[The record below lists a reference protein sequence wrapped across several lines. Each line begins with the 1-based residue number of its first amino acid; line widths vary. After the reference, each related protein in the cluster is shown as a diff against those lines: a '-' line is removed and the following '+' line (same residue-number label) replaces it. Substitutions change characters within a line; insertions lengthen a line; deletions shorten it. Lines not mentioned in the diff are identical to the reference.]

1 MLVVGAIVA
10 AGVAWAAGLL
20 VTGIG
25 WSVGGMWAALRV
37 AQVASGRRGAAV
49 VGGASCC
56 GRWLWEAEP
65 ASDEAHLLEFW
76 RPLASHGSDRPI
88 EEPCRGL
95 NAPVVGIE
103 FTIERERRLVPV
115 VETNCWE
122 LRPCFS
128 Y

>member
-1 MLVVGAIVA
+1 V
-10 AGVAWAAGLL
+10 GVAWAAGLL
-20 VTGIG
+20 ATGMGEMG
-25 WSVGGMWAALRV
+25 WAAGGMWAALRV

-56 GRWLWEAEP
+56 GRWLWEAES

-95 NAPVVGIE
+95 EAYGQYMVGL
-103 FTIERERRLVPV
+103 TANGRGARAHG
-115 VETNCWE
+115 
-122 LRPCFS
+122 
-128 Y
+128 